1 MNEITSGITFAQQAQ
16 AQQDLY
22 GQYGKAMRDQAF
34 FNQSISAVDSPFAY
48 NPAALNPYMQDF
60 QLPSTSQWQ
69 PQTPQF
75 QATPQAPPLPR
86 LQRSGQEEAK
96 ESTAPCDVAEE
107 NKQLQA
113 YFIETAK
120 ALGLDETTQA
130 GIKYHLTNGFE
141 VSSVEAAKAK
151 NITEFKPQ
159 DAQALNALLR
169 ASYEELNSSQTKE
182 EAKIKLGILGNN
194 GEMPD
199 YDASTQSY
207 VTYSAEKQRLTDAKD
222 PKKTSKTNVVERYC
236 VKQNVIR
243 VDAQGR
249 FQVQTRAV
257 QASEVD
263 PSARNFDLVDAS
275 TTSSGLSS
283 DAAVVSRLTST
294 LSSTGFT
301 SAFDSGAKKADF
313 GNPDASKITEAL
325 APLQAHISKA
335 FGVEG
340 VKLAIQPK
348 SMDGGSTLALFNP
361 NNNTINI
368 FLPAIRSFLIKGTQA
383 GYSGEKL
390 NQYVLAQLVT
400 QLVHETAHARQY
412 DAMKNPAKYGNTE
425 ADKKTIESFKIN
437 KQLYIYP
444 EIESFLKGGLKDYK
458 NQPVEKGV
466 EAFERV
472 AKDALLA
479 KKGFE
484 TANVTNP

>member
-1 MNEITSGITFAQQAQ
+1 
-16 AQQDLY
+16 
-22 GQYGKAMRDQAF
+22 
-34 FNQSISAVDSPFAY
+34 
-48 NPAALNPYMQDF
+48 MQDF

-75 QATPQAPPLPR
+75 QESPQAPKLPET
-86 LQRSGQEEAK
+86 QRNGQEEAK

-107 NKQLQA
+107 NKALQA
-113 YFIETAK
+113 YFKEQAK
-120 ALGLDETTQA
+120 ALGLDEKTQA
-130 GIKYHLTNGFE
+130 GIQYHTSNGFE
-141 VSSVEAAKAK
+141 VSSVNPAKAK
-151 NITEFKPQ
+151 NISEFKPQ

-169 ASYEELNSSQTKE
+169 ASYEELNSSQSQQ
-182 EAKIKLGILGNN
+182 EAKTKLEILGNN

-199 YDASTQSY
+199 YDSSTQSY

-222 PKKTSKTNVVERYC
+222 PKKTGKTNVVERYC

-275 TTSSGLSS
+275 TTNSGLSS
-283 DAAVVSRLTST
+283 DAGVVSRLTST
-294 LSSTGFT
+294 LSSTSFT

-313 GNPDASKITEAL
+313 GNPDASKITAAL
-325 APLQAHISKA
+325 APLQTHIGKA

-340 VKLAIQPK
+340 VKLAIQPN
-348 SMDGGSTLALFNP
+348 SMDGGSTLVLFNP

-383 GYSGEKL
+383 GYTGEKL

-412 DAMKNPAKYGNTE
+412 DAIKNPAKYGNTE

-437 KQLYIYP
+437 KQLYNYP
-444 EIESFLKGGLKDYK
+444 QINLFLKGGLQDYE

-466 EAFERV
+466 KAFERV

>member
-22 GQYGKAMRDQAF
+22 GRYREAL
-34 FNQSISAVDSPFAY
+34 FNQSIPLVDSAFAY

-75 QATPQAPPLPR
+75 QESPQAPKLPET
-86 LQRSGQEEAK
+86 QRNGQEETT

-107 NKQLQA
+107 NKALQA
-113 YFIETAK
+113 YFKEQAK
-120 ALGLDETTQA
+120 ALGLDEKTQA
-130 GIKYHLTNGFE
+130 GIQYHTSNGFE
-141 VSSVEAAKAK
+141 VSSVNPAKAK

-169 ASYEELNSSQTKE
+169 ASYEELNSSQSQQ
-182 EAKIKLGILGNN
+182 EAKTKLEILGNK

-222 PKKTSKTNVVERYC
+222 PKKTGKTNVVERYC

-275 TTSSGLSS
+275 TTNSGLSS
-283 DAAVVSRLTST
+283 DAGVVSRLTST
-294 LSSTGFT
+294 LGSTSFT

-325 APLQAHISKA
+325 APLQTHIGKA

-340 VKLAIQPK
+340 VKLAIQPN
-348 SMDGGSTLALFNP
+348 SMDGGSTLVLFNP

-368 FLPAIRSFLIKGTQA
+368 FAPAIRSFLIKGTQA
-383 GYSGEKL
+383 GYTGEKL

-412 DAMKNPAKYGNTE
+412 DAIKNPAKYGSTE
-425 ADKKTIESFKIN
+425 ADKKTIESFTLN
-437 KQLYIYP
+437 KQLYNYP
-444 EIESFLKGGLKDYK
+444 QINLFLKGGLQDYE

-466 EAFERV
+466 KAFERV